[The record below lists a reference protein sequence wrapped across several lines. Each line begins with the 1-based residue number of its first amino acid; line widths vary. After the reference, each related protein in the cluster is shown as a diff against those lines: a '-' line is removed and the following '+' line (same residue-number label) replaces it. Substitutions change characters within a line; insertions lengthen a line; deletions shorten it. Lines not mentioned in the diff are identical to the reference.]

1 MRSKERPYVLHVA
14 EIIYSEISKIKKKNI
29 GFSNIDSIENFIG
42 SKRYKE
48 ISSGQFHDMWFRKLQ
63 DDKFIDENP
72 IVRFLNG
79 EERVIMHDI
88 WDVEENDKH
97 VLRATQIP
105 LKVAYAIS
113 IHKSQGDSLDYAEID
128 LSDIKINLKGKK

>member
-1 MRSKERPYVLHVA
+1 
-14 EIIYSEISKIKKKNI
+14 
-29 GFSNIDSIENFIG
+29 
-42 SKRYKE
+42 
-48 ISSGQFHDMWFRKLQ
+48 
-63 DDKFIDENP
+63 
-72 IVRFLNG
+72 
-79 EERVIMHDI
+79 MHDI

-128 LSDIKINLKGKK
+128 LSDIFECGQAYVALSRIKSLEGLSIIDVDYDKIKSHPKALEFYNNLLCL